1 MATIETVQYC
11 NKGFA
16 EPELAEPSPSSPA
29 RVLFVNHTGTPGGA
43 EIAMLNLIRH
53 LDPAKIKASVVFG
66 ADGPMVEQMRQ
77 VADTYVLSLPVAVG
91 GAKKDAMGLAS
102 VLKLQPMFL
111 AIGYIWRLARFM
123 RKNNPDFIHTNSL
136 KAHLLGGFAAMLAR
150 KRVVW
155 HLRNSVDRDYLPSSM
170 VRLMFRFLAR
180 RMPDF
185 VITCSGATM
194 RSLSPRSSARNCE
207 SANANSRVAIV
218 HDGTVPSCESG
229 KSSARDGSHRIALIG
244 RISPWKGQHIFI
256 RAAAMVRERFPKAQF
271 FIVGASL
278 FGEEDYERK
287 VRALAKDYGGPDL
300 ITFTG
305 FRKDVL
311 NVIADMDVIVHAS
324 TIGEPFGQVIIEGMA
339 AGKPVIATDGG
350 GVPEIVENGKTGI
363 LVPMGHEAAMAE
375 AITRVLGDPA
385 LAAEMGLLGRE
396 RVQNYFMIDHTARKI
411 EAVYAMLQSSPRW
424 KTKRRTGHPRPLRHP
439 DAMVTATPAQER
451 RIS

>member
-1 MATIETVQYC
+1 MATIETAQYYD
-11 NKGFA
+11 KG
-16 EPELAEPSPSSPA
+16 LAEPDRADLCASSPV

-66 ADGPMVEQMRQ
+66 ADGPVVEQMRQ
-77 VADTYVLSLPVAVG
+77 IADTYVLSLPVAVG

-102 VLKLQPMFL
+102 ILKLRAMLL
-111 AIGYIWRLARFM
+111 AIGYIWRLARFI
-123 RKNNPDFIHTNSL
+123 RRNNPDFIHTNSL
-136 KAHLLGGFAAMLAR
+136 KAHLLGGFAALLAR

-155 HLRNSVDRDYLPSSM
+155 HLRNSVDRGYLPSST

-180 RMPDF
+180 RIPDF
-185 VITCSGATM
+185 VVTCSAATM
-194 RSLSPRSSARNCE
+194 RSLSDQAS
-207 SANANSRVAIV
+207 ANSRASVSTNPRGAVV
-218 HDGTVPSCESG
+218 HDGTVSSCVSG
-229 KSSARDGSHRIALIG
+229 KSGVNDGIHRIALIG

-256 RAAAMVRERFPKAQF
+256 RAAAMVREPFPKAQF
-271 FIVGASL
+271 FIVGATL
-278 FGEEDYERK
+278 FGEEDYECE
-287 VRALAKDYGGPDL
+287 VRALAKSYGVPDL

-363 LVPMGHEAAMAE
+363 LVPMGNDAAMAE
-375 AITRVLGDPA
+375 AIGRILADPV
-385 LAAEMGLLGRE
+385 LAAEMGRRGRE
-396 RVQNYFMIDHTARKI
+396 RVQNCFTIDHTARKT
-411 EAVYAMLQSSPRW
+411 EAVYAMLQSSRRW
-424 KTKRRTGHPRPLRHP
+424 QIQR
-439 DAMVTATPAQER
+439 AAQVVR
-451 RIS
+451 VQ